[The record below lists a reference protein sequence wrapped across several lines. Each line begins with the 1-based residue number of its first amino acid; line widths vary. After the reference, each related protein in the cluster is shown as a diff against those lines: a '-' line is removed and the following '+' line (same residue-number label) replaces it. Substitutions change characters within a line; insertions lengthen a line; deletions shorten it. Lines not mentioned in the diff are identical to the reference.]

1 MIRIAIEDKIPFIRG
16 VFDDHAD
23 VGYLKTSEITNER
36 LKDYDAL
43 ITRTRPAVDSKLL
56 EGTKIRFIGSAT
68 IGLDHIDIDYC
79 RSKGIKVVNAPGCNA
94 PAVAQW
100 VISSIGR
107 YVPNRD
113 GLTLGVVGVG
123 NVGKIVTQW
132 APLLN
137 LSVLSCDPPR
147 ALKEGPEGFVDLDV
161 IAREADIITFHTPLI
176 KEGEYKT
183 YHLADRTFF
192 DKLVKRPL
200 ILNASRGQVVDT
212 EALLD
217 ALSKDKVR
225 GAIIDCW
232 EGEPEINRGLLRDA
246 LVATPHIAGYS
257 IEGKKRGTLAMIR
270 AIEEEFGIMVDKV
283 EDLEPKIKGLDA
295 QMIIESYDPAIDSEM
310 LKESPQ
316 SFESLR
322 DNYHYRHEPLWD

>member
-137 LSVLSCDPPR
+137 LNVLSCDPPR

-192 DKLVKRPL
+192 DKLNKRPL

-270 AIEEEFGIMVDKV
+270 AIEEEFGIRVNQV
-283 EDLEPKIKGLDA
+283 EDLEPKIKGLNA
-295 QMIIESYDPAIDSEM
+295 QMIIESYNPTIDSEM